1 MDPHGSIDPGG
12 CVDSEGRIG
21 WGVLGAAGVARRRFL
36 PALTAVSN
44 ARLVVLGSR
53 SLERAAAAVE
63 SIGQGR
69 PAPSYEAVL
78 EDREVDAIY
87 IPLPNALHR
96 QWALKALDAG
106 KHVLCE
112 KPLVLSSSEV
122 DELAEAAT
130 SANRVVMEGFMYRF
144 HPQYEQATWRPLLAE
159 IGAVRFA
166 DVRLRFSFDR
176 PGDIREDAKL
186 GGGALWD
193 IGSYCLDVLTWQ
205 LGEVVE
211 VQALGDVRNGTIW
224 TAATQLRFASG
235 SLGAAWYSFAGPLAQ
250 QLTLVG
256 DRGTL
261 DLTSPF
267 RATGPAAVRLEV
279 DGDVRTIS
287 LPTDDCFRREI
298 EHFGQVVLG
307 RATPAVPLGDS
318 ARWIGV
324 AEQVGKYILGAI
336 SGQPSTDVHA
346 ASR

>member
-1 MDPHGSIDPGG
+1 
-12 CVDSEGRIG
+12 VDSEGRIG

-36 PALTAVSN
+36 PALKAARN

-53 SLERAAAAVE
+53 SLERAAVAVE
-63 SIGQGR
+63 AVGQGR

-78 EDREVDAIY
+78 EDREVDAVY
-87 IPLPNALHR
+87 IPLPNAFHR
-96 QWALKALDAG
+96 EWALKALGAR

-112 KPLVLSSSEV
+112 KPLVLSSAEV
-122 DELAEAAT
+122 EELARAAEA
-130 SANRVVMEGFMYRF
+130 ANRVVMEGLMYRF
-144 HPQYEQATWRPLLAE
+144 HPQYEQPTWRPLLAE
-159 IGAVRFA
+159 IGAIRFA
-166 DVRLRFSFDR
+166 DVRFSFPFDR

-211 VQALGDVRNGTIW
+211 VQALGDVRNGAIW

-235 SLGAAWYSFAGPLAQ
+235 SLGTAWYSFAGPLSQ
-250 QLTLVG
+250 RLTLMG
-256 DRGTL
+256 ERGTL

-279 DGDVRTIS
+279 DGDVRTTS

-307 RATPAVPLGDS
+307 HTTPAVPLGDS

-324 AEQVGKYILGAI
+324 AEQVVKYIPGAI
-336 SGQPSTDVHA
+336 SGQSSSDVHA
-346 ASR
+346 VSR

>member
-1 MDPHGSIDPGG
+1 MDPHGGIDPGG

-36 PALTAVSN
+36 PALKAARN

-63 SIGQGR
+63 AVGQGR
-69 PAPSYEAVL
+69 PAPSYEVVL
-78 EDREVDAIY
+78 EDREVDAVY

-96 QWALKALDAG
+96 EWALKALGAG

-112 KPLVLSSSEV
+112 KPLVLSSAEV
-122 DELAEAAT
+122 DELAQAAA
-130 SANRVVMEGFMYRF
+130 SANRVVMEAFMYRF
-144 HPQYEQATWRPLLAE
+144 HPQYEQSTWRPLLAE
-159 IGAVRFA
+159 IGAIRFA
-166 DVRLRFSFDR
+166 DVRLSFPFDR

-235 SLGAAWYSFAGPLAQ
+235 SLGTAWCSFAGPLSQ
-250 QLTLVG
+250 RLTLVG
-256 DRGTL
+256 ERGTL

-279 DGDVRTIS
+279 DGDVRTTS

-324 AEQVGKYILGAI
+324 AEQVVKYIPGGI
-336 SGQPSTDVHA
+336 SGQPSTDVHVV
-346 ASR
+346 SR